1 MNLENNKIA
10 LFTTINSNYIPFAK
24 RCFELF
30 ENENPGVF
38 DFYIITSESVDIS
51 LPNINVITL
60 NPKDYING
68 NPNWGWPPESFL
80 YYVAPNI
87 FNEKG
92 YKYSMYVDADC
103 VSLGKL
109 DFTWLNDSFVL
120 AGSPRMR
127 NDLSEEIDAWYY
139 LNAIGKSVDNINFLE
154 NTFNLQNKSNIIDI
168 NSGVLVFNNKRWV
181 TEDLYNKACSLF
193 NICNNAG
200 YPMTDDDSLL
210 GLLILD
216 TPKSFYKHLSL
227 SWNWYY
233 EQPEYESQG
242 GEDANILH
250 MAWSKPWKVNTQNI
264 NKNLK
269 KGFNVWNNNLK
280 ELL

>member
-1 MNLENNKIA
+1 MNFKNNKIA
-10 LFTTINSNYIPFAK
+10 LFTTINSNYISFAK

-87 FNEKG
+87 FNERG

-139 LNAIGKSVDNINFLE
+139 LNAVGKSVDNINFLE

-168 NSGVLVFNNKRWV
+168 NSGVLIFNNKRWV
-181 TEDLYNKACSLF
+181 TEDLYNKAYSLF
-193 NICNNAG
+193 NICNDAG

-269 KGFNVWNNNLK
+269 KGFDAWNNNLK

>member
-38 DFYIITSESVDIS
+38 DFYIITSESKNIS

-168 NSGVLVFNNKRWV
+168 N
-181 TEDLYNKACSLF
+181 
-193 NICNNAG
+193 
-200 YPMTDDDSLL
+200 
-210 GLLILD
+210 
-216 TPKSFYKHLSL
+216 FYRHLSL